1 MERIKQGSQRT
12 EELNQRIAYRNMPSS
27 PLQPQFDI
35 RPQSSKYAK
44 MPIVD
49 RRENHQEL
57 IKVIPTYDI
66 GVTFNPGSAQG
77 PWSGFA
83 TNINNE
89 SRLRNQFYALQK
101 GAGQSSF
108 IPSKESDLYK
118 HRPIPVTPSEQPFP
132 DLFDKA
138 QFTEFNPCPK
148 GLGGNF
154 FENCTRQQIK
164 ELSSL

>member
-1 MERIKQGSQRT
+1 MDRIKQGSQRT
-12 EELNQRIAYRNMPSS
+12 EEINQRMAYRNMPSS

-35 RPQSSKYAK
+35 RPQSSKYTK
-44 MPIVD
+44 LQVVD
-49 RRENHQEL
+49 RHENHHEAIQ
-57 IKVIPTYDI
+57 VIPTYDI

-89 SRLRNQFYALQK
+89 SRLRNQFFALQK
-101 GAGQSSF
+101 GAGQSCY
-108 IPSKESDLYK
+108 IPNKDSDLYK
-118 HRPIPVTPSEQPFP
+118 HMPIPVTPSHQPFP
-132 DLFDKA
+132 DLFHKSS
-138 QFTEFNPCPK
+138 FEEFNPCPT